1 MQIVATEIEDGR
13 RASSLN
19 MMFARNEPE
28 HSVEMWTIED
38 RPKRMKLFKNRG
50 LREPKHAVNLI

>member
-1 MQIVATEIEDGR
+1 MQIDATEIEDGR

-19 MMFARNEPE
+19 MMFARNEPG

-38 RPKRMKLFKNRG
+38 HLKRMKIFRNRG
-50 LREPKHAVNLI
+50 LHETKHAVNLI